1 MLTVGK
7 VIASYKSK
15 KQNTK
20 VATYLFI
27 VILSFIFCFPTII
40 GIAANPDPLK
50 EITVVLDDN
59 YPPFIFRDAK
69 GHLQGILV
77 DEWRLW
83 EEKTGIK
90 VDLQGMDWDKALKT
104 IAEGR
109 ADVIDT
115 IFFTEE
121 RAKTLAFSAP
131 YASIDVPI
139 FFHNSISGI
148 KGVESL
154 QGFTIG
160 VKAGDAC
167 IDFFKNHG
175 IKTLREYPSYESIVR
190 DAVKQKIKVFCI
202 DAPPGYYYLYKMN
215 VQEQYQQTAPLY
227 TGQFHRAVRKE
238 RMDLLKIVEDGFAKI
253 SSQEHEGIEK
263 GWRGSKILLRPYL
276 TNILYLFGGLAIL
289 GAILLL
295 WNYILRRKV
304 AEKTVQLQ
312 EAIDS
317 LENSEYRYR
326 KLFENAN
333 EAIFVAQDGKL
344 VFLNPMTR
352 MIAGYS
358 DEELKTRPFIE
369 FVHPD
374 DRDMVF
380 GNYLRRMTGEDIPD
394 RYSFRII
401 TQDSNIRWVESNTI
415 IISWNGNP
423 ASLNFMV
430 DVTER
435 KLSEEKAKE
444 NHTLLRIAGEK
455 AKLGGWSVNL
465 EENRVIWSDEVAAA
479 HEMPAGYSPLV
490 EEGINFYA
498 PEWQERITKV
508 FTDCTQKGIPYD
520 EEMEIITANGKR
532 VWVRTIGEPVKNDA
546 GKIIKVQGAFQDI
559 TGQKQMEKALRE
571 SERELKALFKSM
583 INAFVLFE
591 SVFDDDGIFVSYR
604 FVYINDAYER
614 ITGVTNDEVRGKT
627 VHEVWPDTEASWV
640 KAYGDVAMTGVPN
653 SFDMY
658 HGPTGKL
665 YHCNVYRP
673 WNTKDRFCVV
683 FEDITERRQAED
695 EKRGLEERL
704 RRAEKMEALGQ
715 LAGGVAHDL
724 NNVLGVL
731 TGYSELLLAEIPEG
745 QRSRGYVEKILKST
759 EKGAAIVQ
767 DLLTLARRGVT
778 ASEVIDLNDVVS
790 GFVKTPVFENI
801 KDYHPQVTFRI
812 ECDNNLLNIK
822 GSPVHLEKALM
833 NLVSNAAESIDGRGE
848 VIIRTENRYL
858 DTAIRGYDE
867 IKEGDYVILTVSDTG
882 MGIPA
887 ESREKIFEPFY
898 TKKTM
903 GRSGTGLGLSIVW
916 GTVKDHNGHIDVH
929 TEVGEG
935 TAFTLYFPATRE
947 ELTAPQKK
955 VPIDRYMGKGE
966 SVLVVDDIA
975 EQREVASALLKK
987 LGYKVH
993 AVSSGEEAVKYLKEN
1008 KADILLL
1015 DMIMPP
1021 GMDGLDT
1028 YRYLLKL
1035 HPKQKAIIVSGFSE
1049 TYRVEAARTLGAG
1062 AYVKKPYVL
1071 ETLGMAIRDELNRQ
1085 SSITSPK
1092 ATY

>member
-1 MLTVGK
+1 MLTVRR
-7 VIASYKSK
+7 VIASYKSE
-15 KQNTK
+15 KQITK
-20 VATYLFI
+20 AATYLFI
-27 VILSFIFCFPTII
+27 VILSLFFNFPTIV
-40 GIAANPDPLK
+40 GLAANPDTLK
-50 EITVVLDDN
+50 EITVVSDDN

-154 QGFTIG
+154 HGFTIG

-167 IDFFKNHG
+167 IDFFKKHG

-190 DAVKQKIKVFCI
+190 DAFKQKVKVFCI

-263 GWRGSKILLRPYL
+263 EWRGSKILLRPYM
-276 TNILYLFGGLAIL
+276 THILYLFGGLAIL
-289 GAILLL
+289 GAMLLL

-304 AEKTVQLQ
+304 AQKTVQLQ

-317 LENSEYRYR
+317 LEKSEDKYRR
-326 KLFENAN
+326 LFENAN
-333 EAIFVAQDGKL
+333 EAIFVIQDGKL
-344 VFLNPMTR
+344 IFFNPMTR
-352 MIAGYS
+352 MISGYS
-358 DEELKTRPFIE
+358 TEELKAKPFVE
-369 FVHPD
+369 FIHPD
-374 DRDMVF
+374 DRDVVF
-380 GNYLRRMTGEDIPD
+380 GNYLRRIKGEDIPD
-394 RYSFRII
+394 RYSFRMI
-401 TQDSNIRWVESNTI
+401 TKDSNIRWVEVNI
-415 IISWNGNP
+415 VIISWTGNS
-423 ASLNFMV
+423 ASLVFMT
-430 DVTER
+430 DVTDR
-435 KLSEEKAKE
+435 KQAEE
-444 NHTLLRIAGEK
+444 
-455 AKLGGWSVNL
+455 
-465 EENRVIWSDEVAAA
+465 
-479 HEMPAGYSPLV
+479 
-490 EEGINFYA
+490 
-498 PEWQERITKV
+498 
-508 FTDCTQKGIPYD
+508 
-520 EEMEIITANGKR
+520 
-532 VWVRTIGEPVKNDA
+532 
-546 GKIIKVQGAFQDI
+546 
-559 TGQKQMEKALRE
+559 ALRE
-571 SERELKALFKSM
+571 SEREVKALFKSM

-591 SVFDDDGIFVSYR
+591 SVFDDDGNFVSYR

-627 VHEVWPDTEASWV
+627 VHEVWPDTEASWI

-653 SFDMY
+653 NFDMY

-673 WNTKDRFCVV
+673 GNTKNRFCVV
-683 FEDITERRQAED
+683 FEDITERKQAEE
-695 EKRGLEERL
+695 EKRGLEDRL

-833 NLVSNAAESIDGRGE
+833 NLVSNAAESIDGPGE
-848 VIIRTENRYL
+848 VTIRTGNRHL
-858 DTAIRGYDE
+858 DKPIRGYDE

-935 TAFTLYFPATRE
+935 TVFTLYFPATRE
-947 ELTAPQKK
+947 ELTTPQQK

-1015 DMIMPP
+1015 DMIMTP

-1028 YRYLLKL
+1028 YRSLLKL

-1049 TYRVEAARTLGAG
+1049 TYRVEAARTLGVG
-1062 AYVKKPYVL
+1062 TYVKKPYVL
-1071 ETLGMAIRDELNRQ
+1071 ETLGMAIRNELNR
-1085 SSITSPK
+1085 
-1092 ATY
+1092 

>member
-1 MLTVGK
+1 MLTVRT

-27 VILSFIFCFPTII
+27 FILSFIFCFPTII

-50 EITVVLDDN
+50 EITVVSDDN

-121 RAKTLAFSAP
+121 RAKTLAFSEP

-160 VKAGDAC
+160 VKSGDAC
-167 IDFFKNHG
+167 IDYFKKHG

-190 DAVKQKIKVFCI
+190 DAFKQKVKVFCI

-215 VQEQYQQTAPLY
+215 IQDQYQQTAPLY

-253 SSQEHEGIEK
+253 SSQEHEEIEK
-263 GWRGSKILLRPYL
+263 EWRGSRILLRPYL
-276 TNILYLFGGLAIL
+276 THILYLFGGLVIL
-289 GAILLL
+289 GAMLLL

-304 AEKTVQLQ
+304 SEKTVQLQ

-317 LENSEYRYR
+317 LEKSEDKYR

-333 EAIFVAQDGKL
+333 EAIFVIQDGKL
-344 VFLNPMTR
+344 IFFNPMTR
-352 MIAGYS
+352 MISGYS
-358 DEELKTRPFIE
+358 TEELKAKPFVE
-369 FVHPD
+369 FIHPD
-374 DRDMVF
+374 DRDIVF
-380 GNYLRRMTGEDIPD
+380 GNYLRRIKGEDIPD
-394 RYSFRII
+394 SYSFRMI
-401 TQDSNIRWVESNTI
+401 TKDSNIRWVEVNI
-415 IISWNGNP
+415 VIISWTGNP
-423 ASLNFMV
+423 ASLIFMT
-430 DVTER
+430 DVTDR
-435 KLSEEKAKE
+435 KQSEE
-444 NHTLLRIAGEK
+444 
-455 AKLGGWSVNL
+455 
-465 EENRVIWSDEVAAA
+465 
-479 HEMPAGYSPLV
+479 
-490 EEGINFYA
+490 
-498 PEWQERITKV
+498 
-508 FTDCTQKGIPYD
+508 
-520 EEMEIITANGKR
+520 
-532 VWVRTIGEPVKNDA
+532 
-546 GKIIKVQGAFQDI
+546 
-559 TGQKQMEKALRE
+559 ALRE
-571 SERELKALFKSM
+571 SEREVKALFKSM

-591 SVFDDDGIFVSYR
+591 SVFDDDGNFVSYR

-614 ITGVTNDEVRGKT
+614 ITGVLNDEVRGKT
-627 VHEVWPDTEASWV
+627 VHEVWPDTEASWI

-653 SFDMY
+653 NFDMY

-673 WNTKDRFCVV
+673 GNTKDRFCVV
-683 FEDITERRQAED
+683 FEDITERKQAEE

-745 QRSRGYVEKILKST
+745 HRSRGYVEKILKST

-801 KDYHPQVTFRI
+801 KDYHPRVTFRI

-848 VIIRTENRYL
+848 VAIRTENRYL

-867 IKEGDYVILTVSDTG
+867 IKEGDYVVLTVSDTG

-887 ESREKIFEPFY
+887 ESKEKIFEPFY

-935 TAFTLYFPATRE
+935 TTFTLYFPATRE
-947 ELTAPQKK
+947 ELTTPQQK
-955 VPIDRYMGKGE
+955 VPIERYMGKGE
-966 SVLVVDDIA
+966 SVLVVDDIT

-993 AVSSGEEAVKYLKEN
+993 AVSSGEEAVEYLKEN
-1008 KADILLL
+1008 KVDILLL
-1015 DMIMPP
+1015 DMIMTP

-1028 YRYLLKL
+1028 YRSLLKL

-1071 ETLGMAIRDELNRQ
+1071 ETLGLVIRDELNR
-1085 SSITSPK
+1085 
-1092 ATY
+1092 